1 MLAITMAETKPGE
14 RIERRLQHD
23 ADELDER
30 IGRLD
35 DHIGEAKRKAVARQE
50 EGSPF
55 DEAAGDWDDTEPE
68 DSTGEDASAFD
79 DPEAD
84 DEDEEA

>member
-30 IGRLD
+30 IARLD

-55 DEAAGDWDDTEPE
+55 DEAAGDWEDTEPA
-68 DSTGEDASAFD
+68 DSTGEDASAVD

-84 DEDEEA
+84 EEDERA